1 GGRRF
6 GARAVVDGT
15 GRPPE
20 GRFMLGYQKF
30 VGLELELAEPHG
42 LDAPIIM
49 DARVEQQ
56 DGYRF
61 VYVLPFSPTSVLVE
75 DTYYSDT
82 SGLDRDVVRQRVRA
96 YVSARGWPVRRI
108 LREEAQRVLADYQRR
123 RQEAEKEAEEI
134 VRNARAE
141 AERLAADAQQKLS
154 DFVASRQRMAEQKIA
169 QAEAQATAEV
179 RAAAAEAAVRAS
191 ETILRREV
199 AGTTAEGL
207 ITQGLKDVRAK
218 LN

>member
-1 GGRRF
+1 MF
-6 GARAVVDGT
+6 EAEFWVAAAFVV
-15 GRPPE
+15 
-20 GRFMLGYQKF
+20 F
-30 VGLELELAEPHG
+30 VGILWYLGAFRTILGSLDKRTDRIRAELA
-42 LDAPIIM
+42 DA
-49 DARVEQQ
+49 
-56 DGYRF
+56 
-61 VYVLPFSPTSVLVE
+61 
-75 DTYYSDT
+75 
-82 SGLDRDVVRQRVRA
+82 
-96 YVSARGWPVRRI
+96 RI

-123 RQEAEKEAEEI
+123 RQEAEKEAEDI

-141 AERLAADAQQKLS
+141 AERLAAEAQQKLS

-199 AGTTAEGL
+199 AGSTAEGL
-207 ITQGLKDVRAK
+207 ITQGLQDVRAK

>member
-1 GGRRF
+1 MF
-6 GARAVVDGT
+6 EAEFWVAAAFVV
-15 GRPPE
+15 
-20 GRFMLGYQKF
+20 F
-30 VGLELELAEPHG
+30 VGILWYLGAFRTILGSLDKRTERIRAELE
-42 LDAPIIM
+42 DA
-49 DARVEQQ
+49 
-56 DGYRF
+56 
-61 VYVLPFSPTSVLVE
+61 
-75 DTYYSDT
+75 
-82 SGLDRDVVRQRVRA
+82 
-96 YVSARGWPVRRI
+96 RI

-141 AERLAADAQQKLS
+141 AERLAADAQQKLA

-191 ETILRREV
+191 ETILRRET
-199 AGTTAEGL
+199 AGATAESL